1 MSGTAEPVRPPTTD
15 AEWAR
20 DTDTRLKSLENPTSQ
35 RIGPWVLSASTDGH
49 LIASYVDGG
58 SVILARKPE
67 GGEVDPDAIT
77 DNLAPAVTV
86 LLSSL
91 HSIPAN
97 GENVRFDGNR
107 LEVGGD
113 WTGGRNLM
121 DTVAVPV
128 SGVYM
133 ATGTVQFDTGS
144 AFLSAVI
151 MVDGR
156 TRIAGRVVDSSG
168 GTWMSATATGQLQ
181 LTAGQAVGLFAHA
194 GVVRNVG
201 AATLYGT
208 PVPTELSLALIER
221 RQ

>member
-1 MSGTAEPVRPPTTD
+1 MSGTAEPVRPPNTD

-20 DTDTRLKSLENPTSQ
+20 DADNRLKSLENPTSQ
-35 RIGPWVLSASTDGH
+35 RIGPWVLSASSEGH

-58 SVILARKPE
+58 SVIIARKPE
-67 GGEVDPDAIT
+67 TGENDPDAIT
-77 DNLAPAVTV
+77 DNLAPSVSV
-86 LLSSL
+86 LRSALQ
-91 HSIPAN
+91 SIPAN
-97 GENVRFDGNR
+97 GSNVRFDGTR

-128 SGVYM
+128 SGVYV
-133 ATGTVQFDTGS
+133 ATGTVQFENGS
-144 AFLSAVI
+144 AFLTAAI
-151 MVDGR
+151 MVDGK
-156 TRIAGRVVDSSG
+156 TRVAGRVVDSSG
-168 GTWMSATATGQLQ
+168 GPWMSTTATGILQ
-181 LTAGQAVGLFAHA
+181 LTAGQSVGLFAHA

-221 RQ
+221 RS